1 MAGCWLLLELVELVL
16 SAAVAAVE
24 VVLVGPVVVVAAV
37 VGLDV
42 VALRQHDAGLAG
54 SSTALDL
61 VPQQFAVWDPNI
73 TTLNS
78 THWVRPL

>member
-24 VVLVGPVVVVAAV
+24 VVLVGPVVVVVA

-42 VALRQHDAGLAG
+42 VAL
-54 SSTALDL
+54 
-61 VPQQFAVWDPNI
+61 
-73 TTLNS
+73 
-78 THWVRPL
+78 